1 MALVR
6 MLVGVLALVLLL
18 LAVVRSWPQ
27 VRSTVETVGPA
38 ASLGALLVAAVAS
51 TSPRSRFRSLMVGM
65 HEGTSV
71 RGDVEDFFASQLAK
85 YLPGGIW
92 AVAAQTELSA
102 DSGVPRSRSG
112 AASVLNWRVSLAAA
126 VYSGRS
132 PVPDRGA
139 GPELLPSDWPWPCS
153 SQSSCSPSRACVAAS
168 LALALAGPV
177 GQGRRAGADDLGSR
191 TASTSACSST
201 RSGTDR
207 PVAFGD
213 AVGTFAL
220 AWASGLVAVIA
231 PAGIGVREVV
241 LVSCS
246 SPMLSGGHAAALAVA
261 VVSRFL
267 ITVSDAALGLAA
279 TASRRRDARPE
290 RAEPHPLPMP
300 SLNFVRRA
308 SGADEEGRA

>member
-6 MLVGVLALVLLL
+6 VLVGVLALVLLL

-27 VRSTVETVGPA
+27 VRSTLETVGPA
-38 ASLGALLVAAVAS
+38 ASLGALLAAAVAS
-51 TSPRSRFRSLMVGM
+51 TLSALAFRSLMAGM

-102 DSGVPRSRSG
+102 DSGVPRSRSA
-112 AASVLNWRVSLAAA
+112 AASVLNLALSLAAA
-126 VYSGRS
+126 AVLGPLAGARSG
-132 PVPDRGA
+132 
-139 GPELLPSDWPWPCS
+139 WP
-153 SQSSCSPSRACVAAS
+153 RVAAVG
-168 LALALAGPV
+168 LALAVFVAVVLFALPRVVARRSLSLSPGRLA
-177 GQGRRAGADDLGSR
+177 RAGGLALTIWLAYGVHLGLLVH
-191 TASTSACSST
+191 A
-201 RSGTDR
+201 SGTDR
-207 PVAFGD
+207 PVAFGTL
-213 AVGTFAL
+213 VGTFAL

-241 LVSCS
+241 LVSLL

-261 VVSRFL
+261 VLSRFL

-279 TASRRRDARPE
+279 TASRRR
-290 RAEPHPLPMP
+290 
-300 SLNFVRRA
+300 RRA
-308 SGADEEGRA
+308 AGAR